1 MMKKRG
7 LAAVIAAILVV
18 TGAGSSPAVSY
29 AAGETTKF
37 PTRFD
42 LREQGV
48 VTPVKSQGQFG
59 TCWSFGATAAAET
72 SILSSLGE
80 TYASFPIDL
89 SEKHL
94 AWFSVHPITQQ
105 EDPAQA
111 GEGVYCF
118 NPDDPYNTGGAN
130 LYATSIYSSGCG
142 PVSEALFPY
151 MGKQGITQYEW
162 ALTHKD
168 EIMSENIDSFYE
180 MFVSDYPK
188 EAANQELFGYFCEET
203 YQSLLKYYADNPSYA
218 AEDDWT
224 IDEQY
229 EGYPSR
235 LITGGYVLKN
245 GNILPNYQIYDD
257 SGEWRNTS
265 QEAVAAVKQELLNG
279 RAVSIAY
286 AADVALAGQ
295 EADETYMNYDNYA
308 QYTDECIPETHAVTI
323 VGWDDNYPRTNFNE
337 AHRPASDGAWIVKNS
352 WGSQTDS
359 APGEVGYMDWGTVN
373 ADGLHTGY
381 FYLSYY
387 DKTITD
393 CETME
398 FTQNLI
404 GADSE
409 GFNVYAYDYMPS
421 SHQFYEENTEVMKS
435 ANVFTADN
443 KEKLISVST
452 KTSKANARVKFE
464 IYALGENAVSPEDG
478 EKLASFSANFE
489 YAGYHRV
496 DLEKPVTLK
505 KGQKFAIVVSE
516 YVIADDGTR
525 HYCITANSGIGQESS
540 AAFGS
545 CVYSVAV
552 VNPGESYFFSGHGW
566 SDGTEIVR
574 LFQSTEEAQEYG
586 LVLDN
591 FSIKAYTVAAK

>member
-7 LAAVIAAILVV
+7 LAAVMAAALVV
-18 TGAGSSPAVSY
+18 TGVGSSPAVSY

-48 VTPVKSQGQFG
+48 VTPVKSQGNFG

-111 GEGVYCF
+111 GEGICCF
-118 NPDDPYNTGGAN
+118 NPDDSYNTGGLN
-130 LYATSIYSSGCG
+130 LYATTIYSSGCG
-142 PVSEALFPY
+142 PVSENLFPY
-151 MGKQGITQYEW
+151 RGKQGITKYDW
-162 ALTHKD
+162 MLTHKD
-168 EIMSENIDSFYE
+168 EYISENMDAIYD
-180 MFVSDYPK
+180 MFVTEFPK
-188 EAANQELFGYFCEET
+188 EAANQELFNGYCEVL
-203 YQSLLKYYADNPSYA
+203 YQIELEYYADNPSYA
-218 AEDDWT
+218 TEDDWT

-245 GNILPNYQIYDD
+245 GNILPNYQIYDND
-257 SGEWRNTS
+257 GEWRETN

-295 EADETYMNYDNYA
+295 EADETFMNYDNYA
-308 QYTDECIPETHAVTI
+308 QYTDECLPITHAVTI
-323 VGWDDNYPRTNFNE
+323 VGWDDNYPRTNFNK
-337 AHRPASDGAWIVKNS
+337 AHRPKSDGAWIVKNS

-359 APGEVGYMDWGTVN
+359 APSEVGYGKWGVPN

-404 GADSE
+404 GADDE
-409 GFNVYAYDYMPS
+409 GFRVYAYDYMPALF
-421 SHQFYEENTEVMKS
+421 QFYQESTEVMKS
-435 ANVFTADN
+435 ANVFTAEDA
-443 KEKLISVST
+443 EKLISVST

-464 IYALGENAVSPEDG
+464 IYALRENAVSPEDG
-478 EKLASFSANFE
+478 ERLASFSTNFE
-489 YAGYHRV
+489 YAGFHRV
-496 DLEKPVTLK
+496 DLEKPVMLK

-516 YVIADDGTR
+516 YTIADDGTK
-525 HYCITANSGIGQESS
+525 HYCITANSGFGQEIS
-540 AAFGS
+540 AAQGS
-545 CVYSVAV
+545 PVYSVAV
-552 VNPGESYFFSGHGW
+552 VNPGESYFFGGLGW
-566 SDGTEIVR
+566 SDGTEMVR
-574 LFQSTEEAQEYG
+574 MFQSAEKAQRYG